1 MIQAHSIYWTQNQLF
16 KKNTKQKK
24 KKNPFNKELRNWSVP
39 NKFEGENL
47 MRLQHNIHL
56 TQNQYSFQN
65 KPNQQN
71 KTKIIATKTEK

>member
-1 MIQAHSIYWTQNQLF
+1 
-16 KKNTKQKK
+16 
-24 KKNPFNKELRNWSVP
+24 
-39 NKFEGENL
+39 

-71 KTKIIATKTEK
+71 KTKIIDQNREIEVSKTKLRG